1 MKQNLED
8 REINSFSW
16 IAGTEI
22 VADVFTKQGSQRE
35 VLDEIVL
42 ENVFKHAKNKDNLV
56 CFEDDEIKIKN
67 LATKAG
73 KKVSEEVD
81 LKQGK

>member
-1 MKQNLED
+1 M
-8 REINSFSW
+8 
-16 IAGTEI
+16 

-42 ENVFKHAKNKDNLV
+42 QNIFKHAKNKDNLV
-56 CFEDDEIKIKN
+56 WYKDDEIKIEN

-81 LKQGK
+81 RKQGK